1 VIGTQPSA
9 LCDLSIINQ
18 QVLVT
23 RLLNLFDIYRGLSEA
38 QIARHITSRA
48 TGGCQTEKKGIIF
61 VKQVGQTP
69 V

>member
-1 VIGTQPSA
+1 
-9 LCDLSIINQ
+9 
-18 QVLVT
+18 LVT